1 MYYKEAVG
9 AFVVFDV
16 TRATTYEAVEKWKS
30 DLDSKVFLPNGS
42 PIPAVL
48 LANKVSM
55 LNIAVGVLFSAG

>member
-1 MYYKEAVG
+1 MG

-30 DLDSKVFLPNGS
+30 DLDGKIFLPNGS

-48 LANKVSM
+48 LANKVSVD
-55 LNIAVGVLFSAG
+55 LKILLTN